1 MPEVE
6 EIGQDFPRRRAVGP
20 DVFPL
25 GEVLIGNM
33 VVDVEDLAADQ
44 AFHLAD
50 AAEARRIEDDGQPGI
65 IRFDLVRLVD
75 VLQAVEEVIAVV
87 DIVVDDHDGLL
98 PLQLQPVPECQEAA
112 DGVAIGTDM
121 GRQQDLIVMAQ

>member
-1 MPEVE
+1 MLV
-6 EIGQDFPRRRAVGP
+6 
-20 DVFPL
+20 
-25 GEVLIGNM
+25 GNM

-44 AFHLAD
+44 LFSLAD

-65 IRFDLVRLVD
+65 IRFDLLRLVD

-98 PLQLQPVPECQEAA
+98 PLQLQPVPQGQEAA

-121 GRQQDLIVMAQ
+121 GCQQDLIVMAQ